1 MMIGEYSITWLV
13 TEVLS
18 LVLFAVCMNHA
29 MKSDK
34 PKQRLFEL
42 CCFILAAAIFEHV
55 GVLTNN
61 YSYDQHR
68 LMMFGLIPLSILL
81 IEAVIMY
88 SAMVLFESMNMP
100 KWSVIWFVGFLSTIQ
115 DMTID
120 PVYINDTYI
129 YDGVASGQ
137 WNWAIY
143 YDKTFFGIPFFNFSS
158 WFFMTGIYAGLLL
171 LGRHIYEKKKKEAI
185 GTLYPFVAAILL
197 IVPLTVVALLLVK
210 PVYSN
215 NNTFKFW
222 YELIALIFNMAC
234 GAVLIA
240 KYWKRMSPVD
250 LKRNGIVVFAIPA
263 VLHLYDIIVGFGLG
277 IELSYVPVIVFTV
290 IHLALLFAIY
300 MKSKK
305 TATQLRA

>member
-1 MMIGEYSITWLV
+1 MIGVYPITWLI
-13 TEVLS
+13 TEALS
-18 LVLFAVCMNHA
+18 IVLFVVCMNHA
-29 MKSDK
+29 LHSDH
-34 PKQRLFEL
+34 PRQRLFEL

-55 GVLTNN
+55 GVLTGN

-100 KWSVIWFVGFLSTIQ
+100 QWSIIWFVGFLSTLQ

-129 YDGVASGQ
+129 YNGIASGQ
-137 WNWAIY
+137 WNWKIY
-143 YDKTFFGIPFFNFSS
+143 YDPTFWGIPFFNFSS
-158 WFFMTGIYAGLLL
+158 WFFMTGLYAGLLL
-171 LGRHIYEKKKKEAI
+171 LGRHIYEQKKNEAL

-197 IVPLTVVALLLVK
+197 IVPLALVALLLVK

-215 NNTFKFW
+215 NTTFLFW
-222 YELIALIFNMAC
+222 YELIALIFNMIC

-240 KYWKRMSPVD
+240 RYWKRMSPVD
-250 LKRNGIVVFAIPA
+250 IKSNGIVVFAIPA
-263 VLHLYDIIVGFGLG
+263 ILHLYDVIVGLGLG
-277 IELSYVPVIVFTV
+277 IERSYVPVIVCTL
-290 IHLALLFAIY
+290 IHMALLFAIY
-300 MKSKK
+300 RS
-305 TATQLRA
+305 ANRRQRN